1 MELRVLQYFLAVARE
16 QNISAAAHSLHLT
29 QPTLSRQLRELEEE
43 LGKQLMI
50 RGNRK
55 ITLTQDGMLLRKR
68 AEEILDLVGRTEK
81 ELAQSDETVSGDV
94 YIGTGETDGVRQIA
108 RAAHAVQQHYPNIL
122 FHIVSGD
129 AVDVCERLDKGLLDF
144 GILLGD
150 IDKTKYCY
158 LELPMKDTWGVLM
171 QRSSPLAEK
180 ESISPQDLWDKP
192 LILSRQVD
200 NKSGLYRWLGK
211 EPSDLHTV
219 STYNLIYNASLMVAE
234 GMGYAF
240 TLDKLVNTAGSDLC
254 FRPLNPRL
262 ELGMYLVWKK
272 SQSFSRA
279 MELFQ
284 EQLQKNL
291 AAFGPH
297 PLLPKGGFPW
307 KYTFPTCLTCKKSRT
322 AASASVP
329 RCFPTVPIA
338 LSQESRC
345 CTYKKPRRKP
355 IG

>member
-16 QNISAAAHSLHLT
+16 QNISAAAQSLHLT
-29 QPTLSRQLRELEEE
+29 QPTLSRQLKELEEE

-55 ITLTQDGMLLRKR
+55 ITLTEEGMLLRKR
-68 AEEILDLVGRTEK
+68 AEEILELVNRTEK
-81 ELAQSDETVSGDV
+81 ELMQSDDTLTGDI

-108 RAAHAVQQHYPNIL
+108 RAANCLQMHHPGIH

-150 IDKTKYCY
+150 IDKTKYNY
-158 LELPMKDTWGVLM
+158 MLLPMKDTWGVLM
-171 QRSSPLAEK
+171 RRDSSLARQETV
-180 ESISPQDLWDKP
+180 SPRDLWDKP

-211 EPSDLHTV
+211 EPSELHTV
-219 STYNLIYNASLMVAE
+219 ATYNLIYNASLMVDE

-240 TLDKLVNTAGSDLC
+240 TLAKLVNTTGSNLC
-254 FRPLNPRL
+254 FRPLRPKL

-272 SQSFSRA
+272 SQLFSKA
-279 MELFQ
+279 AELFLDG
-284 EQLQKNL
+284 LQTHL
-291 AAFGPH
+291 A
-297 PLLPKGGFPW
+297 PL
-307 KYTFPTCLTCKKSRT
+307 YD
-322 AASASVP
+322 A
-329 RCFPTVPIA
+329 
-338 LSQESRC
+338 
-345 CTYKKPRRKP
+345 
-355 IG
+355 

>member
-68 AEEILDLVGRTEK
+68 AEEILDLVCRTEK

-158 LELPMKDTWGVLM
+158 LELPMKD
-171 QRSSPLAEK
+171 A
-180 ESISPQDLWDKP
+180 
-192 LILSRQVD
+192 
-200 NKSGLYRWLGK
+200 
-211 EPSDLHTV
+211 
-219 STYNLIYNASLMVAE
+219 
-234 GMGYAF
+234 
-240 TLDKLVNTAGSDLC
+240 
-254 FRPLNPRL
+254 
-262 ELGMYLVWKK
+262 
-272 SQSFSRA
+272 
-279 MELFQ
+279 
-284 EQLQKNL
+284 
-291 AAFGPH
+291 
-297 PLLPKGGFPW
+297 
-307 KYTFPTCLTCKKSRT
+307 
-322 AASASVP
+322 
-329 RCFPTVPIA
+329 
-338 LSQESRC
+338 
-345 CTYKKPRRKP
+345 
-355 IG
+355 

>member
-16 QNISAAAHSLHLT
+16 QNISAAAQSLHLT

-55 ITLTQDGMLLRKR
+55 ITLTEEGMLLRKR

-81 ELAQSDETVSGDV
+81 EIAQSDETVSGDL

-108 RAAHAVQQHYPNIL
+108 KTAHQLQESHPGIR

-144 GILLGD
+144 GVLLGD
-150 IDKTKYCY
+150 MDKTKYNF

-180 ESISPQDLWDKP
+180 AAVLPQDLWDKP

-200 NKSGLYRWLGK
+200 NKSGLYRWLRK
-211 EPSDLHTV
+211 EPTELYTV
-219 STYNLIYNASLMVAE
+219 ATYNLIYNASLMVDE

-240 TLDKLVNTAGSDLC
+240 TLDKLVNTTGSDLC
-254 FRPLNPRL
+254 FRPLKPKL
-262 ELGMYLVWKK
+262 EMGMYLVWKK
-272 SQSFSRA
+272 SQIFTRA
-279 MELFQ
+279 MELF
-284 EQLQKNL
+284 LGLIQKNL
-291 AAFGPH
+291 SP
-297 PLLPKGGFPW
+297 
-307 KYTFPTCLTCKKSRT
+307 
-322 AASASVP
+322 
-329 RCFPTVPIA
+329 
-338 LSQESRC
+338 SQEEEV
-345 CTYKKPRRKP
+345 
-355 IG
+355 

>member
-16 QNISAAAHSLHLT
+16 QNISAAAQSLHLT
-29 QPTLSRQLRELEEE
+29 QPTLSRQLKELEEE
-43 LGKQLMI
+43 LGKQLMV

-55 ITLTQDGMLLRKR
+55 ITLTEEGMLLRKR

-81 ELAQSDETVSGDV
+81 EIAQSDETISGDI

-108 RAAHAVQQHYPNIL
+108 RTAHQLQEHYPGIL

-150 IDKTKYCY
+150 IDKTKYHY
-158 LELPMKDTWGVLM
+158 AELPMKDTWGVLM
-171 QRSSPLAEK
+171 QRSSPLAAK
-180 ESISPQDLWDKP
+180 EAVTPQDLWDKP

-211 EPSDLHTV
+211 DPTELHTV
-219 STYNLIYNASLMVAE
+219 ATYNLIYNASLMVDE

-240 TLDKLVNTAGSDLC
+240 TLDKLVNTNRSGLC
-254 FRPLNPRL
+254 FRPLKPKL

-272 SQSFSRA
+272 SQIFSKA
-279 MELFQ
+279 MELFL
-284 EQLQKNL
+284 ERLQDNL
-291 AAFGPH
+291 AAV
-297 PLLPKGGFPW
+297 
-307 KYTFPTCLTCKKSRT
+307 C
-322 AASASVP
+322 
-329 RCFPTVPIA
+329 
-338 LSQESRC
+338 E
-345 CTYKKPRRKP
+345 KPE
-355 IG
+355 